1 MLIYLAL
8 LGACSSMISNIPQVY
23 KVRNKNSTNDLHP
36 CTIIL
41 HLFSA
46 IIWSV
51 YGFLL
56 DLYILGIESAIVAF
70 LYIIILCAIIRDRYI
85 SPSDI

>member
-1 MLIYLAL
+1 MYVYLAL
-8 LGACSSMISNIPQVY
+8 VGACLSMISNIPQVF
-23 KVRNKNSTNDLHP
+23 KVRNRNSTNDLHA

-46 IIWSV
+46 IIWSI

-56 DLYILGIESAIVAF
+56 DLYVLGIESGIVAV
-70 LYIIILCAIIRDRYI
+70 LYVIILCAIIRDRYI
-85 SPSDI
+85 SPPDT